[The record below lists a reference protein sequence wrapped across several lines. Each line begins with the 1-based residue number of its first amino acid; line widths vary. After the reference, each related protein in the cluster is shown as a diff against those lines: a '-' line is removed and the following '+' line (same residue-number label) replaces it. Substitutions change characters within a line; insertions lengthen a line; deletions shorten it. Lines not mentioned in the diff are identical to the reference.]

1 MPSYIVITKERTRDR
16 AELDLY
22 AAQHEIF
29 ISGHALRYRARF
41 GRYEVVEG
49 PETEGVAILEF
60 PTFEEAKAWYASA
73 AYQKASEHRFQGGDF
88 RVVIVEGA

>member
-1 MPSYIVITKERTRDR
+1 MPAYIVITKEHTRDR

-22 AAQHEIF
+22 VAQHEAF
-29 ISGHALRYRARF
+29 ISGHALTYRARF

-49 PETEGVAILEF
+49 PETEGMAILEF
-60 PTFEEAKAWYASA
+60 PSFEEAKAWYASA

-88 RVVIVEGA
+88 RFVIVEGV